1 VNREIPMAIEKI
13 LFPTKF
19 RELAF
24 NSLESILVLK
34 EAGLKEVILSR
45 VILRDEVGFVPFG
58 GYLKKEEEKM
68 REEAKIR
75 FEDWRKT
82 LSEHGIGSKVIIEVG
97 DPVPQI
103 LQIAEQEKVD
113 LIVIGRKKRT
123 DTEKSFIGSYTHDLA
138 TRSTFPILVSK
149 YMVQFQWEDAELTKV
164 NDKPFE
170 TPLFAADWSE
180 QSRRVV
186 DFLVLLKNVVKK
198 VFVFHNINLK
208 KHDTEDFPVIE
219 KETKEKLDEYCRQLI
234 EAGIEAEPHL
244 GAGGVLDEM
253 LRISRE
259 RDASMIV
266 IGNTSKDRFM
276 NDMLQRSLSYQ
287 VTKLSELPT
296 LLVP

>member
-1 VNREIPMAIEKI
+1 MAIEKI

-19 RELAF
+19 RELSF
-24 NSLESILVLK
+24 NSLETLFMLK
-34 EAGLKEVILSR
+34 EVGLKEVILSR

-75 FEDWRKT
+75 FEDWQKT
-82 LSEHGIGSKVIIEVG
+82 LSEQGIRSKVIIEVG

-103 LQIAEQEKVD
+103 LQIAEKEKVD
-113 LIVIGRKKRT
+113 LIVIGRN
-123 DTEKSFIGSYTHDLA
+123 GSYTHDLV
-138 TRSTFPILVSK
+138 TRSRFPILVSK
-149 YMVQFQWEDAELTKV
+149 YMVEFRWQDALLTKV

-180 QSRRVV
+180 QSQRVV
-186 DFLVLLKNVVKK
+186 DFLISLKNVVKK
-198 VFVFHNINLK
+198 VYVFHDINLK
-208 KHDTEDFPVIE
+208 KHDTEDFSAVE
-219 KETKEKLDEYCRQLI
+219 KETKEKLDAICRQLI
-234 EAGIEAEPHL
+234 DAGIESEPHL

-287 VTKLSELPT
+287 VTKQSELPT
-296 LLVP
+296 VLVP